1 MSCKF
6 IWPLENCETEI
17 TTVEP
22 VYNEIELYDTS
33 PI

>member
-1 MSCKF
+1 MSFKF

-22 VYNEIELYDTS
+22 VYNEIGLYDTS